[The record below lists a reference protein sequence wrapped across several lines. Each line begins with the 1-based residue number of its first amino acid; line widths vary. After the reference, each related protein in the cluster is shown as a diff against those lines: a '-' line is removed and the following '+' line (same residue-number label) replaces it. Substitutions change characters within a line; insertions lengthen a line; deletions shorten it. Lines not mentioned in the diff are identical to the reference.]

1 MTKSRLFAASL
12 LAASALTAT
21 PAAAQRVDHIVA
33 FGDSYADDGN
43 LFQILGITPPAPYST
58 GRFSGGTNYVD
69 TLGQL
74 LNAPIDNFA
83 IGGALT
89 DNRNTNTPAPLP
101 APQLPGFVTEWN
113 AFLAGGGGIFPTVSG
128 TFDESD
134 LVTISVGGND
144 ARVYQT
150 GSAGLGLAPGTLA
163 GAPAAAT
170 ASAAFATAGL
180 NALVAAGA
188 QNISFLA
195 GDTSLLPEVQ
205 FLPNPAQA
213 AAIRSAFS
221 TTFNDAMKTTL
232 ANYAANG
239 VMVHYLDG
247 TLLLNQVAG
256 NLGAYGLIGLACPPL
271 PNTSCIADPTQ
282 KYLFYFDQLH
292 LTSAGFAIVGQYI
305 AAQLEAP
312 LTLQASSDLSMDVAR
327 QFGRTLSSRMDTTA
341 PRDGDMPEGLKVFV
355 VGDGFSRHLNAG
367 PTNEAYRASGIG
379 ATAGVE
385 YGFGSGLVGA
395 AVNYSKPKVNFG
407 NDAAETEGKSLQVG
421 GYGVFGIA
429 GGFVQAYAGYGWDEH
444 DIDRAGVI
452 SELEAD
458 PDGDHFIA
466 GAKGGYLFPMGSVRV
481 GPVIGLDYAKAKVD
495 SYTETG
501 DPVLTLNVD
510 SLSYKSMRGSLG
522 VELRGDFAG
531 GGVQLR
537 PYAAAVVEKDFT
549 GDARTIHFSQ
559 TSAPIIV
566 NSFELEDASKEA
578 YGRISGG
585 FSAQIL
591 SALSLDVGGSATVGK
606 EQGEETSAQLGL
618 RYSF

>member
-1 MTKSRLFAASL
+1 MTNCRLLALSL
-12 LAASALTAT
+12 LVASALTAT

-43 LFQILGITPPAPYST
+43 LFQIIGIVPPAPYST

-89 DNRNTNTPAPLP
+89 DNTNTNGAG
-101 APQLPGFVTEWN
+101 LPGFQFEVSN
-113 AFLAGGGGIFPTVSG
+113 FLGVGPQHPAFPTYG
-128 TFDESD
+128 PTFDAND
-134 LVTISVGGND
+134 LLAVSIGGND
-144 ARVYQT
+144 ARFYQST
-150 GSAGLGLAPGTLA
+150 GGTLA

-180 NALVAAGA
+180 DALVNAGA

-205 FLPNPAQA
+205 FLPNPALA
-213 AAIRSAFS
+213 AQIRSAFS

-232 ANYAANG
+232 AGYAADG

-256 NLGAYGLIGLACPPL
+256 DLDAYGLIGLACPAL

-282 KYLFYFDQLH
+282 KFLFYFDQLH

-305 AAQLEAP
+305 AAQLQAP
-312 LTLQASSDLSMDVAR
+312 LTLQATSDMSMDVAR
-327 QFGRTLSSRMDTTA
+327 QFGRTLTSRMDSTA
-341 PRDGDMPEGLKVFV
+341 PRDGDMPEGMKFYA
-355 VGDGFSRHLNAG
+355 VGDGFSRKLDAG
-367 PTNEAYRASGIG
+367 QANDAYRSSGLG

-385 YGFGSGLVGA
+385 YGFGSGLIGA
-395 AVNYSKPKVNFG
+395 AVNYSKSKVNFG
-407 NDAAETEGKSLQVG
+407 NDSAGTEGKSLQVG

-429 GGFVQAYAGYGWDEH
+429 GGFVQAYAGYGWNKH
-444 DIDRAGVI
+444 DIERAGVV
-452 SELEAD
+452 EEMEAD
-458 PDGDHFIA
+458 PDGNHFVA
-466 GAKGGYLFPMGSVRV
+466 GAKGGYLMPLGSVRV
-481 GPVIGLDYAKAKVD
+481 GPVVGLDYAKAKVD

-510 SLSYKSMRGSLG
+510 SLTYRSLRGSAG

-537 PYAAAVVEKDFT
+537 PFAAAVVEKDFS
-549 GDARTIHFSQ
+549 GDARTVRFSQ

-566 NSFELEDASKEA
+566 NSFAFDDASKKA
-578 YGRISGG
+578 YGRLSGG
-585 FSAQIL
+585 FSAAIL
-591 SALSLDVGGSATVGK
+591 SSLTLDVAASTTAGK
-606 EQGEETSAQLGL
+606 DQGEETSAQLGL
-618 RYSF
+618 RFGF

>member
-1 MTKSRLFAASL
+1 MTKSRLFMASL
-12 LAASALTAT
+12 LAASALSFAA
-21 PAAAQRVDHIVA
+21 PAAAQRIDNIVA

-43 LFQILGITPPAPYST
+43 LFQILGIVPPAPYST
-58 GRFSGGTNYVD
+58 GRFSGGTNYID

-74 LNAPIDNFA
+74 TNSSIENFA

-89 DNRNTNTPAPLP
+89 NNTNTNGVG
-101 APQLPGFVTEWN
+101 LPGFITEWN
-113 AFLAGGGGIFPTVSG
+113 AFLAGGGGPFPTVSG
-128 TFDESD
+128 SFDEND
-134 LVTISVGGND
+134 LLAISVGGND
-144 ARVYQT
+144 ARFYQQT
-150 GSAGLGLAPGTLA
+150 GGTLA

-170 ASAAFATAGL
+170 GSAAFATAGL

-205 FLPNPAQA
+205 YLANPAQA

-232 ANYAANG
+232 AGYAADG
-239 VMVHYLDG
+239 VIVHYLDG
-247 TLLLNQVAG
+247 TLLFTQLASNPG
-256 NLGAYGLIGLACPPL
+256 DYGLTGLACPPL
-271 PNTSCIADPTQ
+271 PNTGCIADPSQ

-312 LTLQASSDLSMDVAR
+312 LTLQASSDLGMDVAR
-327 QFGRTLSSRMDTTA
+327 QFGRTLTSRMDTTA
-341 PRDGDMPEGLKVFV
+341 PRDGDMPEGLKAFV

-367 PTNEAYRASGIG
+367 PTNDAYRASGIG

-407 NDAAETEGKSLQVG
+407 NDAAETDAKSLQIG
-421 GYGVFGIA
+421 GYGVFGVA
-429 GGFVQAYAGYGWDEH
+429 GGFVQGYAGYGWDEH

-466 GAKGGYLFPMGSVRV
+466 GLKGGYLFPMASVRI

-495 SYTETG
+495 GYTESG

-510 SLSYKSMRGSLG
+510 SLSYKSMRGSAG

-537 PYAAAVVEKDFT
+537 PFAAAVVEKDFS
-549 GDARTIHFSQ
+549 GDARTVHFSQ

-566 NSFELEDASKEA
+566 NSFRLEDASKSA
-578 YGRISGG
+578 YGRFSGG

-591 SALSLDVGGSATVGK
+591 SSVSLDVAGSATIGK
-606 EQGEETSAQLGL
+606 DQGEETSAQLGL
-618 RYSF
+618 RFAF